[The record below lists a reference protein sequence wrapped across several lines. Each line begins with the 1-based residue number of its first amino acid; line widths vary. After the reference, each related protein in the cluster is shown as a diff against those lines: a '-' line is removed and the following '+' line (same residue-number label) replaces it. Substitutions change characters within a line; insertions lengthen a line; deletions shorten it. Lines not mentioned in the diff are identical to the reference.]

1 MIKKISKALSS
12 RIVTYA
18 QQRKKMSSTI
28 VKYSIAFIS
37 LYTVAVLYI
46 NVKYGIEPSTVLTTS
61 VYGFFGLELVMLLV
75 KRLKE
80 DVLEDNSNENCSEE
94 DQI

>member
-12 RIVTYA
+12 RIVTYT

-28 VKYSIAFIS
+28 VKYSIIFIS

-80 DVLEDNSNENCSEE
+80 DTLEDNNEDCSEE
-94 DQI
+94 DQV

>member
-18 QQRKKMSSTI
+18 QQRKKMSRTI
-28 VKYSIAFIS
+28 VKYSITFIS
-37 LYTVAVLYI
+37 LYTIAVLYI

-80 DVLEDNSNENCSEE
+80 DILEDNNEDYSEE
-94 DQI
+94 DQV